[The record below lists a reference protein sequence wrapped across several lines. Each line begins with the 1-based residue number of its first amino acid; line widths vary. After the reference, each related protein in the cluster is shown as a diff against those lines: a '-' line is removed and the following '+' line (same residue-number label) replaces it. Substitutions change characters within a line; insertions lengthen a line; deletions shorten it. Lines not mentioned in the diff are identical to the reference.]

1 MNKKQKNQFYIFLL
15 LLIIILFSCERDT
28 KFSLFDK
35 FDCSEC
41 YQIKP
46 DSADLTVKITI
57 NNENP
62 RVPLVIY
69 KGKIEDQV
77 IDYIDTAINSDYYL
91 WVKVDEYYSVEAK
104 YKSGNKTIIA
114 VDGDK
119 IKAKKNSSECDE
131 TCYWIKGG
139 YINVR
144 LRTD

>member
-1 MNKKQKNQFYIFLL
+1 MKKIHKKHFYIFLF
-15 LLIIILFSCERDT
+15 LLIVILISCERNT
-28 KFSLFDK
+28 KFSLEK

-46 DSADLTVKITI
+46 DSADLSVKVTI
-57 NNENP
+57 NSENP
-62 RVPLVIY
+62 WVPLVIY
-69 KGKIEDQV
+69 KGKIEDHN
-77 IDYIDTAINSDYYL
+77 IDFIDTAICEDYYL

-119 IKAKKNSSECDE
+119 IKAKKNSNECDE
-131 TCYWIKGG
+131 ACYWIKGG
-139 YINVR
+139 YVNVR

>member
-1 MNKKQKNQFYIFLL
+1 MKEEHKKHFYLFIFLL
-15 LLIIILFSCERDT
+15 TVILFSCERNT
-28 KFSLFDK
+28 KFSLEK
-35 FDCSEC
+35 FDCSDC

-46 DSADLTVKITI
+46 DSADLVVKVTI
-57 NNENP
+57 NDENP
-62 RVPLVIY
+62 WVPLVIY
-69 KGKIEDQV
+69 KGKIEDQL
-77 IDYIDTAINSDYYL
+77 IDYIDTAICEDYYL

-114 VDGDK
+114 VDGDR